1 LSWAEVD
8 PSPGI
13 LAGVPML
20 TYEDKLNRDTQWA
33 LEEGGMYFERR
44 SAVHDTL
51 TRLTKSLDEL
61 EIDYA
66 VAGAMAMFLHGFRRF
81 TEDVDILVTKD
92 GLAKIHE
99 ALEGRGYVKL
109 FEASKNLRDATNGV
123 KIDFILSGQF
133 PGDGKPGPVSFP
145 IPCDVAVLQE
155 GIRVISLP
163 KLIQL
168 KLASGQA
175 AHRLKDLGDVQQLI
189 VELKLPIELAEEL
202 DPSLRDAY
210 RRIWEGAQSGET
222 NEF

>member
-1 LSWAEVD
+1 
-8 PSPGI
+8 
-13 LAGVPML
+13 ML
-20 TYEDKLNRDTQWA
+20 TYEDKLNRDSKWA

-51 TRLTKSLDEL
+51 TRLTKSLDKL

-81 TEDVDILVTKD
+81 TEDVGILVTKD

-109 FEASKNLRDATNGV
+109 FKASKNLRDASNGV

-145 IPCDVAVLQE
+145 IPSDVASCRTEFESFLC
-155 GIRVISLP
+155 
-163 KLIQL
+163 
-168 KLASGQA
+168 
-175 AHRLKDLGDVQQLI
+175 
-189 VELKLPIELAEEL
+189 
-202 DPSLRDAY
+202 RD
-210 RRIWEGAQSGET
+210 
-222 NEF
+222 

>member
-1 LSWAEVD
+1 MQFEHSL
-8 PSPGI
+8 GI
-13 LAGVPML
+13 LADALML

-61 EIDYA
+61 GIDYA

-81 TEDVDILVTKD
+81 TEVVVILVTKQ
-92 GLAKIHE
+92 GLAEIHE

-109 FEASKNLRDATNGV
+109 FAASKNLRDATNGV

-145 IPCDVAVLQE
+145 VPDEVAVLQD
-155 GIRVISLP
+155 GIRVVSLP
-163 KLIQL
+163 KLIEL

-189 VELKLPIELAEEL
+189 VELKLPLEIAEQL

-210 RRIWEGAQSGET
+210 RRIWEGAQSGDS